1 MSKKHPH
8 VMIYGDLGRYPL
20 STVIKKRIISFWS
33 KLVNG
38 NINRL
43 SSSLYRILLDD
54 VLTNNLKIQIL
65 QPQKGGQCLLD

>member
-1 MSKKHPH
+1 MSKKHLH

-20 STVIKKRIISFWS
+20 SVVIKKRIISFWS
-33 KLVNG
+33 KYLNG

-65 QPQKGGQCLLD
+65 QPPKGGQCLSD